1 MTTPDERDRR
11 MAEAVRTACLEAA
24 VEAWEQGG
32 MSGLCVE
39 GRWDLALD
47 RLRSLDLEAVIREM
61 NRHD

>member
-1 MTTPDERDRR
+1 MSEREVRDQAI
-11 MAEAVRTACLEAA
+11 AEAVRAACLEAA

-47 RLRSLDLEAVIREM
+47 RLRSLEIEPVIRDVD
-61 NRHD
+61 RRG